1 MLGGFI
7 YIAFRSLSLRLF
19 SWFETAGL
27 NTITSFIRHIAFPLK
42 SHLPQWVYYSLP
54 DGLWVY
60 SFSSALLILWK
71 GQYEKAKIWLFI
83 PLFSGSMIEIAQG
96 LRIFP
101 GTFDFLDLTFTT
113 ISLLLS
119 IIIINDKFKTN
130 DKQKQV
136 F

>member
-1 MLGGFI
+1 
-7 YIAFRSLSLRLF
+7 
-19 SWFETAGL
+19 
-27 NTITSFIRHIAFPLK
+27 
-42 SHLPQWVYYSLP
+42 LPQWVYYSLP